1 MKYISWRQLI
11 PVFIIN
17 VIGLALC
24 MPGSTAL
31 AYSVGQP
38 VRVSPAGHNVGEVSI
53 ETSPINPQAM
63 IANTIDNDQPGSTL
77 IDQIRCALYNSQ
89 DGGASWTEIPAWPLD
104 LPIEALHDPWVAVS
118 ADGTMHA
125 TCIAR
130 VPNGSGQVAYIKS
143 TDQGLTWTAP
153 TIVTPY
159 SPTVGADKS
168 VIEVGSDG
176 RLLVCYRQ
184 ASRLILSQSTD
195 QGATWTTKSTGINA
209 HCGGI
214 TSAPG
219 GFITLAIMY
228 GSSFTSYGTIT
239 SANNGTT
246 WGSVRALGQTVYGS
260 SPSFPTI
267 VRDYTGRTLIVD
279 VNSAAKQA
287 LVSVEADNGSLQ
299 TQWPVPKPASNT
311 CTQGRLVHPQLNAA
325 PGRLPA
331 FQIMCKISP
340 TQTVAGKQEIWFY
353 PVINGSNNSSAPI
366 LVSSLDLPP
375 QSPPPAG
382 SLASR
387 FPDGGYYW
395 DITWKTD
402 GWLSV
407 WIDPRQGKGIG
418 ELTVAP
424 VLF

>member
-1 MKYISWRQLI
+1 MQYISRLQLVS
-11 PVFIIN
+11 VFIIS
-17 VIGLALC
+17 LLCALFL
-24 MPGSTAL
+24 PVATVS

-53 ETSPINPQAM
+53 ETSPTNPQAM

-77 IDQIRCALYNSQ
+77 IDQIRCVLYNSQ
-89 DGGASWTEIPAWPLD
+89 DGGVTWAEIPAWPLD

-118 ADGTMHA
+118 PDGTMHA

-130 VPNGSGQVAYIKS
+130 VPNGSGQVAYIRS
-143 TDQGLTWTAP
+143 TDNGLTWTAP
-153 TIVTPY
+153 TIVTPF

-168 VIEVGSDG
+168 VIEIGSDG

-184 ASRLILSQSTD
+184 AGNLILSQSTD
-195 QGATWTTKSTGINA
+195 QGNSWTTSSTGVNA

-219 GFITLAIMY
+219 GFITLATMH
-228 GSSFTSYGTIT
+228 GNSLSSYGTIT
-239 SANNGTT
+239 SADNGAT
-246 WGSVRALGQTVYGS
+246 WGPVRTLGQTVSGA
-260 SPSFPTI
+260 SPSFPSI
-267 VRDYTGRTLIVD
+267 VRDYTGRTVITD
-279 VNSAAKQA
+279 VNNSAKQVM
-287 LVSVEADNGSLQ
+287 VSIEADNGGLVS
-299 TQWPVPKPASNT
+299 QWQVVKPSSNT
-311 CTQGRLVHPQLNAA
+311 CNTGKLVHPQLNAA
-325 PGRLPA
+325 PNRLPA
-331 FQIMCKISP
+331 LQIMCKIRP
-340 TQTVAGKQEIWFY
+340 TETTAGKQEIWFY
-353 PVINGSNNSSAPI
+353 PVINQPNNSSAPI
-366 LVSSLDLPP
+366 LVSSLDLPA
-375 QSPPPAG
+375 QTPPTPG

-418 ELTVAP
+418 ELTAAA
-424 VLF
+424 VLY